1 VDFYAGSTLL
11 GSDTSSPYSVSWSN
25 VAAGSYILKAVAT
38 DNAGA
43 STTSA
48 GVSVTVNANQAPTVS
63 LTSPSTGSSFT
74 APATISLTASASDSD
89 GTIQKVE
96 FFNGST
102 LLGTSTTSPFSFSW
116 SNVPAGSYSLS
127 AVARDNLGATT
138 VSSWSDITVGSTS
151 ILSKAIFTPA
161 VVPDTVDYYVFEV
174 YAAGS
179 NPGTAAP
186 LASQNLG
193 IPLVVNGE
201 CVADVKGTITGLAA
215 GSYIATVSSVSSGEG
230 TLRSSPY
237 AFTR

>member
-1 VDFYAGSTLL
+1 
-11 GSDTSSPYSVSWSN
+11 
-25 VAAGSYILKAVAT
+25 
-38 DNAGA
+38 
-43 STTSA
+43 
-48 GVSVTVNANQAPTVS
+48 VS

-96 FFNGST
+96 FFNGIT

-161 VVPDTVDYYVFEV
+161 VVPDSVDYYTFEV
-174 YAAGS
+174 FAAGS
-179 NPGTAAP
+179 DPSVSAP

-193 IPLVVNGE
+193 TPAVVNGE
-201 CVADVKGTITGLAA
+201 CSADIRTTIAGLAS
-215 GSYIATVSSVSSGEG
+215 GSYVATVSAVTAGEG
-230 TLRSSPY
+230 TLRSAPF